1 MEILRRI
8 KPRLQG
14 RYPLSRLALF
24 GSTARDEASEG
35 SDIDVLVEVDPSIG
49 LRFVDLA
56 AEIEEAL
63 GHPADV
69 VSRRAMTTRV
79 GKQSSRS
86 WPMPKRDPVLLVGDI
101 RACLRQVAEY
111 IRGMDLDAFRSD
123 RKTID
128 AVTRNLEIIGEA
140 ARQLTEADRGDFTNL
155 VA

>member
-1 MEILRRI
+1 MFRTCAGLLPPEGARKPSGQTPGRTLPSNSPHVAAALRAAPKLELAPTACYASFMSRLSALEILRRI

-24 GSTARDEASEG
+24 GSTARGEASEG

-69 VSRRAMTTRV
+69 VSRRAIDHARWEAI
-79 GKQSSRS
+79 Q
-86 WPMPKRDPVLLVGDI
+86 PEL
-101 RACLRQVAEY
+101 A
-111 IRGMDLDAFRSD
+111 DA
-123 RKTID
+123 
-128 AVTRNLEIIGEA
+128 
-140 ARQLTEADRGDFTNL
+140 
-155 VA
+155 

>member
-1 MEILRRI
+1 MSRLSALEILRHI

-63 GHPADV
+63 GQPADV
-69 VSRRAMTTRV
+69 VSRRAIDHARWEAI
-79 GKQSSRS
+79 Q
-86 WPMPKRDPVLLVGDI
+86 PEL
-101 RACLRQVAEY
+101 A
-111 IRGMDLDAFRSD
+111 DA
-123 RKTID
+123 
-128 AVTRNLEIIGEA
+128 
-140 ARQLTEADRGDFTNL
+140 
-155 VA
+155 

>member
-1 MEILRRI
+1 MPPAENGRCHSSAIRVCLAAALRPLGCLVTAAPKLELAPTACYASFMSRLSALEILRRI

-49 LRFVDLA
+49 LRIVDLA

-69 VSRRAMTTRV
+69 VSRRAIDHARWEAI
-79 GKQSSRS
+79 Q
-86 WPMPKRDPVLLVGDI
+86 PEL
-101 RACLRQVAEY
+101 A
-111 IRGMDLDAFRSD
+111 DA
-123 RKTID
+123 
-128 AVTRNLEIIGEA
+128 
-140 ARQLTEADRGDFTNL
+140 
-155 VA
+155 